1 MFLDDIPEVIKNL
14 SDMEQRLL
22 SRIIPFIKII
32 KLGGRFGQ
40 LGFRGQAVLFAQ
52 DIEEISEQLPLPV
65 TRTGMIIVYEQLEN
79 VKRCRQF
86 QVNIHNL
93 SIALSWLIQNNPLY
107 RNVNINFDT
116 ANFNISEICQVI
128 VTQQN
133 NNQNSENVN
142 KSVTLQKQ
150 RSNNVDFIEISD
162 NRAIIRDSIHQGHDI
177 FSDFTRGRQC
187 TANAAMA
194 VAMYYIIL

>member
-1 MFLDDIPEVIKNL
+1 VCKKLYYKKQICNTTITNTIKEILPNELSELNIIVTCFRCSKLIKKGKVPTQAYWNAMFLDDIPEEIKNL

-40 LGFRGQAVLFAQ
+40 SGFRGQAVLFAQ
-52 DIEEISEQLPLPV
+52 DIKEISEQLPLPV
-65 TRTGMIIVYEQLEN
+65 TRTSMIIVCEQLEN
-79 VKRCRQF
+79 VERCRQF

-116 ANFNISEICQVI
+116 ANFNISEI
-128 VTQQN
+128 
-133 NNQNSENVN
+133 
-142 KSVTLQKQ
+142 
-150 RSNNVDFIEISD
+150 
-162 NRAIIRDSIHQGHDI
+162 
-177 FSDFTRGRQC
+177 
-187 TANAAMA
+187 
-194 VAMYYIIL
+194 